1 MKQYTSQEY
10 YVKAYDGYEEFLE
23 GKTCSRLR
31 KALNYLNPQPG
42 QVILDIGCGR
52 GEILRECSVKSEVIG
67 IDFSDASMDFARR
80 QGQPLVKATAT
91 HLPFGD
97 EAFNSVLLLE
107 VVEHLS
113 MDDVEKCSNE
123 IRRVLKVG
131 GTVVVETPLVD
142 FPLDKILKAYL
153 KRHKTLG
160 SFYTD
165 WKKPKPVIDLIKR
178 VFKILKVEEELES
191 DIKDSIKQLSERG
204 VAPHRKL
211 WVIASKD
218 DEIEGSKVLKQ
229 AK

>member
-1 MKQYTSQEY
+1 MKQYTSREY

-31 KALNYLNPQPG
+31 KALNYLNPQPRH
-42 QVILDIGCGR
+42 VILDIGCGR

-67 IDFSDASMDFARR
+67 IDFSDASTDFARR

-97 EAFNSVLLLE
+97 EGFNSVLLLE

-113 MDDVEKCSNE
+113 MDDVEKCFNE

-160 SFYTD
+160 SFYSD
-165 WKKPKPVIDLIKR
+165 WKKPKPVIDLIKH
-178 VFKILKVEEELES
+178 VFKILKVEE
-191 DIKDSIKQLSERG
+191 
-204 VAPHRKL
+204 
-211 WVIASKD
+211 
-218 DEIEGSKVLKQ
+218 
-229 AK
+229 